1 MPHRGSVPMSWRLAK
16 HRYALIG
23 TRCTGCKAT
32 HFPPRSVCKECGHE
46 GMEKFAFSGKGKIL
60 SYTIIR
66 AAPDG
71 FERYSPYVV
80 ALVKLE
86 EGPVVSAH
94 VVGYNENEEMKIGA
108 PVRMVFRKLYEDGS
122 SGVINYGFK
131 FELVE

>member
-1 MPHRGSVPMSWRLAK
+1 
-16 HRYALIG
+16 
-23 TRCTGCKAT
+23 
-32 HFPPRSVCKECGHE
+32 
-46 GMEKFAFSGKGKIL
+46 MEKFAFSGKGKIL

-66 AAPDG
+66 VAPDG

-86 EGPVVSAH
+86 DGPVVSAH

-108 PVRMVFRKLYEDGS
+108 SVRMVFRKLYEDGS